1 MGPGSGPACDLRL
14 NTTLTD
20 EERRR
25 YQDPAVIRRLLATAR
40 TVAIVGMSA
49 DPQKASAFVASY
61 LQHEGYRVI
70 PVNPRGGRVLGETIY
85 PDLASIPVPVDIVDV
100 FRPPAEAPGVRAPGG
115 GHRREGALAPASDR
129 ELRGRGA
136 GGGGGARRRDGSLRQ
151 DGARPVRRH
160 APLGRDEHRDHQRAE
175 SGDAAAAL
183 SGDGRARPRPA
194 AGREHAPR
202 GPRR

>member
-70 PVNPRGGRVLGETIY
+70 R
-85 PDLASIPVPVDIVDV
+85 
-100 FRPPAEAPGVRAPGG
+100 
-115 GHRREGALAPASDR
+115 
-129 ELRGRGA
+129 
-136 GGGGGARRRDGSLRQ
+136 
-151 DGARPVRRH
+151 
-160 APLGRDEHRDHQRAE
+160 
-175 SGDAAAAL
+175 
-183 SGDGRARPRPA
+183 
-194 AGREHAPR
+194 
-202 GPRR
+202 